1 MAAFTPTVT
10 VDEVKAIKHEV
21 LGDMMIIVKIACT
34 DTDGDTGASLTMKS
48 TRNSR
53 TDTYRAIMDQVEG
66 SWLYMMEV
74 VPGAGGDAPTAA
86 FDIDIENKR
95 NSHILDTDSNSHTA
109 TTFVLGS
116 NTLGGFPPIMDQIT
130 VEIGA
135 LGAANKC
142 DIYLYF
148 SK

>member
-10 VDEVKAIKHEV
+10 VDEIKAIKHEV
-21 LGDMMIIVKIACT
+21 LGDKIIIVKIACV

-48 TRNSR
+48 TRNSP
-53 TDTYRAIMDQVEG
+53 TDTYRHIMDIVEG
-66 SWLYMMEV
+66 SWLYLMEV
-74 VPGAGGDAPTAA
+74 VPGTGGDAPTAA
-86 FDIDIENKR
+86 FDVDIENKR
-95 NSHILDTDSNSHTA
+95 NSHILDETPIHTA
-109 TTFVLGS
+109 TSFFSGS
-116 NTLGGFPPIMDQIT
+116 DTLGVFPPIMDQIT

-135 LGAANKC
+135 LGAANKA

>member
-10 VDEVKAIKHEV
+10 VDEIKAIKHEV
-21 LGDMMIIVKIACT
+21 LGDKMIIVKLACT

-48 TRNSR
+48 TGNDS
-53 TDTYRAIMDQVEG
+53 TDTYNEIMDTIEG

-74 VPGAGGDAPTAA
+74 VPTTSPSAA

-95 NSHILDTDSNSHTA
+95 NSHILDSDSNSNTA
-109 TTFVLGS
+109 VTFVEG
-116 NTLGGFPPIMDQIT
+116 NRTLNLFPPIMDQIT
-130 VEIGA
+130 VVIGA
-135 LGAANKC
+135 LGAGKVI
-142 DIYLYF
+142 DVYLYF

>member
-10 VDEVKAIKHEV
+10 MDEVRAIKHEV
-21 LGDMMIIVKIACT
+21 LGDMMYVVKIACD

-48 TRNSR
+48 TKEDP
-53 TDTYRAIMDQVEG
+53 TDTYNEIMDRIAG

-74 VPGAGGDAPTAA
+74 VPGSGGAAPTAA

-95 NSHILDTDSNSHTA
+95 NSHILDTDSNSNTA
-109 TTFVLGS
+109 TSFVLGS
-116 NTLGGFPPIMDQIT
+116 DTLGNFPPIMDQIT
-130 VEIGA
+130 VVVGA
-135 LGAANKC
+135 LGAANTA

>member
-10 VDEVKAIKHEV
+10 VDEIKAIKHEV
-21 LGDMMIIVKIACT
+21 LGDKLVIVKIACT

-48 TRNSR
+48 TRNSA
-53 TDTYRAIMDQVEG
+53 TDTYRHIMDQVEG

-74 VPGAGGDAPTAA
+74 VPTSGNGPAAA
-86 FDIDIENKR
+86 FDIDVENKR

-109 TTFVLGS
+109 TSFVAGS
-116 NTLGGFPPIMDQIT
+116 HTLNLFPPIIDQIT

-135 LGAANKC
+135 LGAGNQC
-142 DIYLYF
+142 DI
-148 SK
+148 

>member
-10 VDEVKAIKHEV
+10 VDEIKAIKHEV

-34 DTDGDTGASLTMKS
+34 DTDGDTGASLTLKS

-74 VPGAGGDAPTAA
+74 VPTSGNGPTAA

-95 NSHILDTDSNSHTA
+95 NSHILDTDANSHTA
-109 TTFVLGS
+109 TSFVSGS
-116 NTLGGFPPIMDQIT
+116 NTLGVFPPIMDQIT
-130 VEIGA
+130 VEIAA
-135 LGAANKC
+135 LGAGNQC

>member
-10 VDEVKAIKHEV
+10 VDEIKAIKHEV
-21 LGDMMIIVKIACT
+21 LGDKMIIVKIACV

-48 TRNSR
+48 TRNSK
-53 TDTYRAIMDQVEG
+53 TDTYRHIMDAIEG

-74 VPGAGGDAPTAA
+74 VPGTSAA
-86 FDIDIENKR
+86 EPSTDFDIDIENKR
-95 NSHILDTDSNSHTA
+95 NSHILDTTNAKDAVS
-109 TTFVLGS
+109 FVAGS
-116 NTLGGFPPIMDQIT
+116 NTIGLFPPVMDQLT
-130 VEIGA
+130 VEIAA
-135 LGAANKC
+135 LGAANTA

>member
-10 VDEVKAIKHEV
+10 VDEIKAIKHEV
-21 LGDMMIIVKIACT
+21 LGDMMIIVKLACT

-48 TRNSR
+48 TRNDS
-53 TDTYRAIMDQVEG
+53 TDTYRAIMDRIEG

-74 VPGAGGDAPTAA
+74 VPGAGGDAPATA

-95 NSHILDTDSNSHTA
+95 NSHILDTDSNSNTA
-109 TTFVLGS
+109 TSFVLGS

-130 VEIGA
+130 VVIGA
-135 LGAANKC
+135 LGAGKKA

>member
-10 VDEVKAIKHEV
+10 VDEIKAIKHEM
-21 LGDMMIIVKIACT
+21 LGDMMVIVKIACT

-48 TRNSR
+48 TRNSK
-53 TDTYRAIMDQVEG
+53 TDTYREIMDQVEG

-74 VPGAGGDAPTAA
+74 VPTSGNGPTAA

-109 TTFVLGS
+109 TSFVLGS
-116 NTLGGFPPIMDQIT
+116 NTIGGFPPIMDQIT
-130 VEIGA
+130 VVIGA
-135 LGAANKC
+135 LGAGNQC